1 MSEELGKIEK
11 PSADGFKGG
20 RKLYFIPLIYS
31 GAESPAEYLEKYNK
45 YWEQV
50 ENHLSDLQLK
60 LGKIDKIYHELI
72 AEAGEEGGKA
82 IKELNDRCHQIIE
95 SRLDKGAKLLALEK
109 AELLTEFMDWS
120 RCLAIGLQNQQ
131 VFTKIYQS
139 YAEADKKRNEYI
151 AGQIDD
157 TLKEDEIGI
166 LFMREGYHI
175 QFPTD
180 VQVFYVSPPALDEI
194 KRWFRDREAEAQ
206 KGEQDNN

>member
-11 PSADGFKGG
+11 PPAEEFKGG

-60 LGKIDKIYHELI
+60 LGKIAKIYHELI
-72 AEAGEEGGKA
+72 AEAGEEGSKA
-82 IKELNDRCHQIIE
+82 IKELNDRCYQIIQA
-95 SRLDKGAKLLALEK
+95 RLAKGSELVALEK

-120 RCLAIGLQNQQ
+120 RCLSIGLQNQQ

-139 YAEADKKRNEYI
+139 YTEADKKRTEYF
-151 AGQIDD
+151 ASQI
-157 TLKEDEIGI
+157 
-166 LFMREGYHI
+166 
-175 QFPTD
+175 
-180 VQVFYVSPPALDEI
+180 
-194 KRWFRDREAEAQ
+194 
-206 KGEQDNN
+206 